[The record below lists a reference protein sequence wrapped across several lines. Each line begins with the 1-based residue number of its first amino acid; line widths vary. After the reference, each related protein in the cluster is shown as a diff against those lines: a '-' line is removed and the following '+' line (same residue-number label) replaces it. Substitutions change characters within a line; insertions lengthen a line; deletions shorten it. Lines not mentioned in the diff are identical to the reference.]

1 MPPQDLTARSLERRR
16 KELGMSRTA
25 LARRS
30 GVSLPS
36 VNRMLNDGI
45 DRATLSNVRAVTAA
59 LGMELTVVPTCS
71 SFELQQQQ
79 ARAKAKK
86 IVELVQGTSALETQA
101 VDGQAVQEMT
111 TKTVYELMS
120 GSKRRLWST

>member
-25 LARRS
+25 LARHS

-36 VNRMLNDGI
+36 INRMLNDGI
-45 DRATLSNVRAVTAA
+45 DKATLCRVRAVAGA
-59 LGMELTVVPTCS
+59 LGMEVAVVPTCS
-71 SFELQQQQ
+71 SLELQERE
-79 ARAKAKK
+79 ARSKAKK
-86 IVELVQGTSALETQA
+86 IVQLVQGTSALEGQA
-101 VDGQAVQEMT
+101 VDGPTVQDMT
-111 TKTVYELMS
+111 SKTVHELMS

>member
-1 MPPQDLTARSLERRR
+1 
-16 KELGMSRTA
+16 MSRTA

-45 DRATLSNVRAVTAA
+45 DRTAVSNVRAVAAA
-59 LGMELTVVPTCS
+59 LGMEMTIVPTCS
-71 SFELQQQQ
+71 SLEWQEKE

-86 IVELVQGTSALETQA
+86 IVKLVQGTSALENQA
-101 VDGQAVQEMT
+101 VDEPTLHDMT
-111 TKTVYELMS
+111 KKTVFELMS